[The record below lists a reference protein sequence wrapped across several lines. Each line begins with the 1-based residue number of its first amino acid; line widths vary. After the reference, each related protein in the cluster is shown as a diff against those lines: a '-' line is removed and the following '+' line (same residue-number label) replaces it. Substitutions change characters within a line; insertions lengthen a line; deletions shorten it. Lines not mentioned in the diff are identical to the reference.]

1 MDHTNGGCSMMIVNV
16 NVRQYCEVLSAVPS
30 NSCNDFCCPFLLS
43 GQILPLCRQKLKSHL
58 RKKFNSFFE
67 AIAKAGNLTHL
78 NDIYTELYIREGGVG
93 VINDE
98 HEIRQIET
106 ASRNQSRP
114 EHLIKCEDIFQPFPG
129 RDSLPVRTVLTKGV
143 AGIGKTVL
151 TQKFTLSWAENK
163 TNHSIHFIFPFTFR
177 ELNLLSGKNYSLVEL
192 LHLFFVETKD
202 AGIYSFDKFNVV
214 FILDGLDEC
223 RLPLD
228 FHNNGIVTDVTQ
240 STTVDAL
247 LTNLIAGKLLPD
259 ARLWITTRPAA
270 AGQIPPKCVDLV
282 TEVRGFTDTQKK
294 EYFERRFKKKEQA
307 RRIINHIKMSRSLH
321 IMCHIPVFCWITA
334 SVLEPAL
341 KADENGELPKTLTEM
356 YVRFLVARVKA
367 WCEKYHGAES
377 DALWNAHTCNIIM
390 SLGKLAFEQLQKG
403 NLIFYDSD
411 LLASDIDIKAAS
423 AHSGLFTQIFKEE
436 RGLYQNKLYCFVH
449 LSVQEFLAALYVYVK
464 FINTGENLLSEPQP
478 TSTLWQKLLTLIIKQ
493 KNIFQA
499 AVDKALES
507 PNGHLDLFLRFLLGL
522 SLETNQTL
530 LQGLLK
536 HTGSDSRAA
545 HQRVQYIKEKIQ
557 ENPSPERCINLFYC
571 LNELQDNSL
580 VEEIQQRLHSGSLST
595 DRLSPAQWSALVFIL
610 LSSEKDL
617 DEFDLRDYSAS
628 EEALLWLL
636 PVVKISK
643 TAV

>member
-1 MDHTNGGCSMMIVNV
+1 MIVNV
-16 NVRQYCEVLSAVPS
+16 NIRQYCEVLSAVS
-30 NSCNDFCCPFLLS
+30 SHSCNDFCSPFLLS
-43 GQILPLCRQKLKSHL
+43 GQIVPLYRQKLKSHL
-58 RKKFNSFFE
+58 RKTFNSFFE
-67 AIAKAGNLTHL
+67 GTAKAGNLTHL
-78 NDIYTELYIREGGVG
+78 NDIYTELCITEAGRG

-106 ASRNQSRP
+106 ASRHQSRP
-114 EHLIKCEDIFQPFPG
+114 EHLIKCENIFQPFPG
-129 RDSLPVRTVLTKGV
+129 RDFLPVRTVLTKGV

-163 TNHSIHFIFPFTFR
+163 ANHNIHFTFPLTFR

-192 LHLFFVETKD
+192 LHLFFTETRE
-202 AGIYSFDKFNVV
+202 AGIYSFDRFNVV

-228 FHNNGIVTDVTQ
+228 FHNNEIVTDVTE

-270 AGQIPPKCVDLV
+270 AGQIPPRCVDLV

-294 EYFERRFKKKEQA
+294 EYFEKRFRKEGQA
-307 RRIINHIKMSRSLH
+307 RRIINHIKTSRSLY

-334 SVLEPAL
+334 SVLEPDL
-341 KADENGELPKTLTEM
+341 KANENGELPKTLTEM
-356 YVRFLVARVKA
+356 YIRFLAARVKA
-367 WCEKYHGAES
+367 WYEKYHGAES
-377 DALWNAHTCNIIM
+377 DALWNTHTCNIIM

-423 AHSGLFTQIFKEE
+423 AYSGLFTQIFKEE
-436 RGLYQNKLYCFVH
+436 RGLYQNKMYCFVH

-464 FINTGENLLSEPQP
+464 FINAGDNLLSEPQP
-478 TSTLWQKLLTLIIKQ
+478 TSTLWQKLLTLTIKQ

-536 HTGSDSRAA
+536 HTRSDSHAA
-545 HQRVQYIKEKIQ
+545 HQRVRYIMEKIQ
-557 ENPSPERCINLFYC
+557 ENPSSERCINLFYC

-580 VEEIQQRLHSGSLST
+580 VEEIQQSLRSGSLST
-595 DRLSPAQWSALVFIL
+595 DRLSPVQWSALVFIL
-610 LSSEKDL
+610 LSSERDL